1 MKSKQ
6 TIAMSLLAVS
16 ALVTGSLVSSAQA
29 QEVATDFRLSESVS
43 VSEFERDIQSESTE
57 ITYLEIK
64 VKVPGDSEVF
74 TIGTLGSHLSLDKA
88 ISESLI
94 TIRDQMLSAEASHS
108 LKAKSEAAKFNKLAR
123 EISAKKFEISSA
135 EGKSKKTLK
144 KTVRI
149 PGKKEREARV
159 EVPSLTTTNLATA
172 TATAE
177 CGIWRP
183 NFHENKAA
191 SSSFQGQRYNQ
202 LKFAFTQG
210 QLAALACTGSTG
222 FEPDLVTD
230 NYDSFHYFGASTVS
244 FSSSMPF
251 SYLDTNLF
259 DSPQERVYTV
269 GTYKSSS
276 LQPWTQYNTYIRTN
290 LGNADS
296 DRGKVVWQRSTMN
309 DLCFLVLGAALCS
322 FADESKIEYAWKFP
336 LPGTLQRP

>member
-1 MKSKQ
+1 MKSRQ
-6 TIAMSLLAVS
+6 TITMSLLAVS
-16 ALVTGSLVSSAQA
+16 ALVTGSLVSSVQA
-29 QEVATDFRLSESVS
+29 QEVATDFRLSESIS

-64 VKVPGDSEVF
+64 VKVPGGSEVF
-74 TIGTLGSHLSLDKA
+74 TIGTLGSNLSLDRA
-88 ISESLI
+88 ISEALI
-94 TIRDQMLSAEASHS
+94 TIRDQMQSVEVSDTV
-108 LKAKSEAAKFNKLAR
+108 KTNSEVAKFNKLAR
-123 EISAKKFEISSA
+123 EIKAKNFEISSA
-135 EGKSKKTLK
+135 EGKSKKMLK
-144 KTVRI
+144 KTVWI

-159 EVPSLTTTNLATA
+159 EMPSFATTNLA

-210 QLAALACTGSTG
+210 QLAALACSGSTG

-296 DRGKVVWQRSTMN
+296 DRAKVVWQRSTMN
-309 DLCFLVLGAALCS
+309 DFCFLVLGAALCS